1 MPKLDILNVSGETVD
16 SIELNESIF
25 GIEPNKSVL
34 HEIVKNYLAN
44 QRQGTQ
50 SAQTRSEVTATTK
63 KPFRQKGTGRAR
75 QGSFKSPI
83 NRGGGVIFAPK
94 PRDYSYKLPKK
105 VKLLGLK
112 SALSAKVADQK
123 FIVLDELTMS
133 EPKTKDM
140 INALINVSESSNKK
154 KITKT
159 LIVLENKDENVLLS
173 ARNIPKVQ
181 TTFVGMLNVY
191 DLLNHEEIVI
201 TKGAIDKL
209 EEVYA

>member
-25 GIEPNKSVL
+25 GIEPNKNVL

-83 NRGGGVIFAPK
+83 LRGGGVIFAPK

-123 FIVLDELTMS
+123 FIVVDELKMS
-133 EPKTKDM
+133 QPKTKDM
-140 INALINVSESSNKK
+140 INTLINVSESSNKS

-159 LIVLENKDENVLLS
+159 LIVLENKDQNVLLS

>member
-16 SIELNESIF
+16 NIELNESIF
-25 GIEPNKSVL
+25 GIEPNMSVL

-50 SAQTRSEVTATTK
+50 SAQTRGEVTATTA

-105 VKLLGLK
+105 VKVLGLK
-112 SALSAKVADQK
+112 SALSGKVADGE
-123 FIVLDELTMS
+123 FIVLDELAMDA
-133 EPKTKDM
+133 PKTKEM
-140 INALINVSESSNKK
+140 IKVLSNVSEKSTEKK
-154 KITKT
+154 TAKT
-159 LIVLENKDENVLLS
+159 LIVLADKDDNVLLS
-173 ARNIPKVQ
+173 ARNIPKVK

-191 DLLNHEEIVI
+191 DLLNHDEVVI